1 MADSKRT
8 LIPGAGPLAR
18 VPGPAAFL
26 LVLALFGL
34 GVWLRGTVGAV
45 LLGVL
50 VLGVAALL
58 AATWRLLTPSARVLR
73 LLVLA
78 VLVLVTVSVLGT

>member
-18 VPGPAAFL
+18 VPAPLVFL
-26 LVLALFGL
+26 LVLALFGT

-50 VLGVAALL
+50 ALGVAALL
-58 AATWRLLTPSARVLR
+58 ASTWQFLAPSARVLR
-73 LLVLA
+73 VLVLA
-78 VLVLVTVSVLGT
+78 VLVLVTVSVL